1 MAKSETKAPGKTK
14 TTGKTKATAKV
25 KPAAKA
31 AKASSAG
38 KAVAPRTSVP
48 TVAPAKLT
56 FWGWRRENGRV
67 GVRNHVVI
75 LPLDDLSNAACEAVA
90 NNIKGTLAL
99 PHAYGRLQFGKDL
112 DLHFRTLIGTGS
124 NPNVAAVVVI
134 GIEDGWTAKVVEGIA
149 RTGKPV
155 VGFGI
160 EGHGDIATIAR
171 ASYEAKKMVQ
181 WASELRREE
190 CDIGELWVSTKCGE
204 SDTTTGLSSCPTVG
218 NMYDKL
224 LPRGI
229 YGVFGETSEIT
240 GAEHLCK
247 ARAATPEVG
256 ERWYAMWKA
265 YQEDVIEAHKTD
277 DLSDSQ
283 PTKGNI
289 AGGLTTIEEKALG
302 NLEKIGKESKFI
314 EILEP
319 AEAPAAGPGLY
330 YMDTSSAAAECVTL
344 MAAGGYVVHTFPT
357 GQGNV
362 IGNPIVPVIKIS
374 GNPKTIRTM
383 GEHIDLDVSGILRRE
398 LTISQ
403 AGDALIG
410 MIARTANGRLT
421 AAEALGHREF
431 SMTKL
436 YRSA

>member
-1 MAKSETKAPGKTK
+1 MASKSAPKRS
-14 TTGKTKATAKV
+14 
-25 KPAAKA
+25 KPRANL
-31 AKASSAG
+31 G
-38 KAVAPRTSVP
+38 FT
-48 TVAPAKLT
+48 
-56 FWGWRRENGRV
+56 GWRRENGRV
-67 GVRNHVVI
+67 GVRNHVLI

-90 NNIKGTLAL
+90 NNIKGTLAI
-99 PHAYGRLQFGKDL
+99 PHAYGRLQFGADL

-134 GIEDGWTAKVVEGIA
+134 GIEDGWTGRVVDGIA
-149 RTGKPV
+149 KTGKPV

-160 EGHGDIATIAR
+160 EGHGDIATIAK
-171 ASYEAKKMVQ
+171 ASYKAKEFMQ
-181 WASELRREE
+181 WASELEREE
-190 CDIGELWVSTKCGE
+190 CGIEDLWVSTKCGE

-224 LPRGI
+224 IPKGI

-240 GAEHLCK
+240 GAEHIAK
-247 ARAATPEVG
+247 ERAMTPKIG
-256 ERWYAMWKA
+256 EKWMKVFKA
-265 YQEDVIEAHKTD
+265 YQDEVIEAHKVD

-302 NLEKIGKESKFI
+302 NLEKIGRKCRYI
-314 EILEP
+314 EVLEP
-319 AEAPAAGPGLY
+319 AEAPKAGPGLY

-344 MAAGGYVVHTFPT
+344 MAAAGYAVHTFPT

-374 GNPKTIRTM
+374 GNPKTVRTM
-383 GEHIDLDVSGILRRE
+383 GEHIDVDVTGILRRE
-398 LTISQ
+398 QTLDT
-403 AGDALIG
+403 AGDALID
-410 MIARTANGRLT
+410 MIIRTANGRLT
-421 AAEALGHREF
+421 AAEVLGHREF
-431 SMTKL
+431 SLTKL